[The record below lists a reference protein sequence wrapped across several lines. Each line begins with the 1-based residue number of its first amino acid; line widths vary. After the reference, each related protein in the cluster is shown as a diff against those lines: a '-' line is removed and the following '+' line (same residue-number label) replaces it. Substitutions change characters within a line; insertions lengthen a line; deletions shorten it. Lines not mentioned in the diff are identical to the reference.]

1 MSAHIG
7 IIGNKEE
14 FVKAINR
21 TCVAVLVLWA
31 ACAWARDVPPNEH
44 GAFNLH
50 KFEQLIGKES
60 YVLSPGEGRWKLQ
73 DSFKFTDR
81 GTEVPLVTTLIMELD
96 LTPSDFEIKGKISR
110 FSSIENSVHGR
121 SAGQVTIAP
130 GERFFDIQG
139 YAPVS
144 VQMMLVRYWRS
155 HGRPPVLKTL
165 PRGEVQIQEVGTEK
179 FTIAGRQVQ
188 LRKLSIRGLIWGME
202 SLWFDDNDHLVAL
215 VSVDA
220 EMDHFEAVAT
230 GYEDG
235 LASFVAGAARDGM
248 ANLANV
254 ASGFSAQTKSVVA
267 IVGGR
272 LIDGTGRPAVENA
285 VVVLKDGKIAA
296 AGPAAST
303 PIPED
308 AQIVDAQGKS
318 VLPGLWEMHAHFEQV
333 EWGPIYL
340 ASGVTTA
347 RDVGNEREFIV
358 AARDAIATGRGIGPR
373 LVMAGVVDGSGP
385 FSLGVILVDT
395 PEQAREQVQKYKAA
409 GFQQIKIYSS
419 VKPDILK
426 VVTAEAHRLGMTVTG
441 HIPFGMN
448 AIQGIEDG
456 MDQIN
461 HVEYL
466 TPLMVDPKS
475 QTIDPDA
482 PNVKKVIKLLLEHH
496 TVVDPTLALMELITH
511 PLDRP
516 ISAFEPGILRV
527 APELREGL
535 ETMGMP
541 PAKVEQS
548 AATFQAMVA
557 TVRLLHQAGV
567 PIVAG
572 TDQSVPG
579 FSLDREIE
587 LHVQAGFTPMEA
599 IQSAT
604 LVAARAMGMDKDS
617 GTIEAGKRADVI
629 VVDGNPLEHISDIRK
644 VSTVFAG
651 GRMFQP
657 AALWTSVGF
666 KP

>member
-1 MSAHIG
+1 
-7 IIGNKEE
+7 
-14 FVKAINR
+14 VKLVR
-21 TCVAVLVLWA
+21 PVCLAVITLAFASCWTQTE
-31 ACAWARDVPPNEH
+31 PSGTEH
-44 GAFNLH
+44 GVFNLY
-50 KFEQLIGKES
+50 KFEQLIGKETYTLTRS
-60 YVLSPGEGRWKLQ
+60 SSEVTLKS
-73 DSFKFTDR
+73 DFKFIDR
-81 GTEVPLVTTLIMELD
+81 GTEVPLTTTLTMEKD
-96 LTPSDFEIKGKISR
+96 LTPLDFHIKGKISR
-110 FSSIENSVHGR
+110 FSSIEDSCQGR
-121 SAGQVTIAP
+121 SAPHATVPP
-130 GERFFDIQG
+130 GELFFDIEG

-155 HGRPPVLKTL
+155 HGSPKTLKTL
-165 PRGEVQIQEVGTEK
+165 PHGEVRLEDQGAET
-179 FTIAGRQVQ
+179 FTIGGRKVQ
-188 LRKLSIRGLIWGME
+188 LEKLSVRGLIWGME
-202 SLWFDDNDHLVAL
+202 SAWLDAQGHLVA
-215 VSVDA
+215 VVGVDA
-220 EMDHFEAVAT
+220 EMDHFEAVAE
-230 GYEDG
+230 GYEEG
-235 LASFVAGAARDGM
+235 LAAFVTGAARDSM
-248 ANLANV
+248 ANLAKV
-254 ASGFSAQTKSVVA
+254 AAGFTAQPALLTA

-272 LIDGTGRPAVENA
+272 LIDGTGRPAIENA
-285 VVVLKDGKIAA
+285 AVVLKEGKIIAT
-296 AGPAAST
+296 GPAAST
-303 PIPED
+303 PIPEG
-308 AQIVDAQGKS
+308 AQVVDAHGKS

-340 ASGVTTA
+340 ATGVTTA

-358 AARDAIATGRGIGPR
+358 AARDAIAADRGVGPR
-373 LVMAGVVDGSGP
+373 LVMAGIVDGSGR
-385 FSLGVILVDT
+385 FALGVIRVDT

-426 VVTAEAHRLGMTVTG
+426 VICAEAHRLGMTVTG

-466 TPLMVDPKS
+466 TSVMVDSKS

-482 PNVKKVIKLLLEHH
+482 PNAKKVIKLLLEHH
-496 TVVDPTLALMELITH
+496 IVVDPTLALMEIVTH
-511 PLDRP
+511 PLDHP

-535 ETMGMP
+535 ETTGMP
-541 PAKVEQS
+541 PQKAEQA
-548 AATFQAMVA
+548 AATFRIMMA
-557 TVRLLHQAGV
+557 TVRLLHQSGV

-587 LHVQAGFTPMEA
+587 LYVQAGFTPMEA
-599 IQSAT
+599 IQAAT
-604 LVAARAMGMDKDS
+604 VVPARAMGMEKDS

-629 VVDGNPLEHISDIRK
+629 LVDGNPLENISDIRK
-644 VSTVFAG
+644 VSVVFAAG
-651 GRMFQP
+651 KRYQP

>member
-1 MSAHIG
+1 MNS
-7 IIGNKEE
+7 
-14 FVKAINR
+14 VR
-21 TCVAVLVLWA
+21 RVCLAVMMLVCASGWA
-31 ACAWARDVPPNEH
+31 QTAALEQ

-50 KFEQLIGKES
+50 KFEQLIGHETYTLTHAS
-60 YVLSPGEGRWKLQ
+60 SDVVLKA
-73 DSFKFTDR
+73 DFKFTDR
-81 GTEVPLVTTLIMELD
+81 GSEVPLTATLTMEKD
-96 LTPSDFEIKGKISR
+96 LTPRDFQIKGKISR
-110 FSSIENSVHGR
+110 FSSIEDTVDGH
-121 SAGQVTIAP
+121 SAGQITIP
-130 GERFFDIQG
+130 PRENFFDIQG

-144 VQMMLVRYWRS
+144 VQMMLVRYWHT
-155 HGRPPVLKTL
+155 HGSPKTLKTL
-165 PRGEVQIQEVGTEK
+165 PRGEVEIQDQGTEA
-179 FTIAGRQVQ
+179 FTIGRRKVQ
-188 LRKLSIRGLIWGME
+188 LHKLSVRGLIWGME
-202 SLWFDDNDHLVAL
+202 SLWLDSQDHLIAL

-220 EMDHFEAVAT
+220 EMDHFEAVAD

-235 LASFVAGAARDGM
+235 LAAFVTGAARDGM
-248 ANLANV
+248 ANLAKV
-254 ASGFSAQTKSVVA
+254 AAGFTAQPESVIA

-272 LIDGTGRPAVENA
+272 LIDGTGKPAVENA
-285 VVVLKDGKIAA
+285 VVVLRDGKIAA

-303 PIPED
+303 PVPEG
-308 AQIVDAQGKS
+308 AQVVDAHGKS

-340 ASGVTTA
+340 ATGVTTA
-347 RDVGNEREFIV
+347 RDVGNEQEFIV
-358 AARDAIATGRGIGPR
+358 AARDAIAGGQGIGPR

-385 FSLGVILVDT
+385 FALGVIRVDT
-395 PEQAREQVQKYKAA
+395 PAQAREQVQKYKAA

-419 VKPDILK
+419 VKPDVLK
-426 VVTAEAHRLGMTVTG
+426 AVTAEAHRLGMTVTG

-448 AIQGIEDG
+448 AIPGIEDG

-466 TPLMVDPKS
+466 TSVMVDPKS

-496 TVVDPTLALMELITH
+496 IVVDPTLALMEVVTH

-516 ISAFEPGILRV
+516 ISTFEPGILKV

-541 PAKVEQS
+541 PQKVEQS
-548 AATFQAMVA
+548 AAVFRAMVA
-557 TVRLLHQAGV
+557 AVRLLHQAGV

-572 TDQSVPG
+572 TDQAVPG

-587 LHVQAGFTPMEA
+587 LYVQAGFTPMEA
-599 IQSAT
+599 IQAAT
-604 LVAARAMGMDKDS
+604 LVPARAMGMEKDS

-629 VVDGNPLEHISDIRK
+629 LVDGNPLENISDIRK

-651 GRMFQP
+651 GRMYQP

>member
-1 MSAHIG
+1 M
-7 IIGNKEE
+7 
-14 FVKAINR
+14 KAFKHACI
-21 TCVAVLVLWA
+21 TILLLWA
-31 ACAWARDVPPNEH
+31 ASGWTQTGLLAVEQ
-44 GAFNLH
+44 GSYNLH

-60 YVLSPGEGRWKLQ
+60 YTIARSDKEVVLGS
-73 DSFKFTDR
+73 DFKFTDR
-81 GTEVPLVTTLIMELD
+81 GTPVPLRATLVMAPD
-96 LTPSDFEIKGKISR
+96 LTPNDFQIKGSISR

-121 SAGQVTIAP
+121 SAGQVTIPP
-130 GERFFDIQG
+130 GENFFDIQG
-139 YAPVS
+139 YAPVA

-155 HGRPPVLKTL
+155 HGSPRTLKTL
-165 PRGEVQIQEVGTEK
+165 PRGEVQIQEQGTEE
-179 FTIAGRQVQ
+179 FTIGGRKVP
-188 LRKLSIRGLIWGME
+188 LRKLSVRGLIWGME
-202 SLWFDDNDHLVAL
+202 SLWLDSQDHLIAL

-220 EMDHFEAVAT
+220 EMDHFEAVAD

-235 LASFVAGAARDGM
+235 LAAFVTGAARDGM
-248 ANLANV
+248 ANLAKV
-254 ASGFSAQTKSVVA
+254 AAGFTAQPASVIA

-272 LIDGTGRPAVENA
+272 LIDGTGKPAIENA
-285 VVVLKDGKIAA
+285 VVILKDGKIAA
-296 AGPAAST
+296 AGPAATT
-303 PIPED
+303 PIPRGAEF
-308 AQIVDAQGKS
+308 VDAKGKS

-340 ASGVTTA
+340 ATGVTTA

-358 AARDAIATGRGIGPR
+358 AARDAIAAGRGIGPR

-385 FSLGVILVDT
+385 FSLGVIRVDT
-395 PEQAREQVQKYKAA
+395 PEQARQQVQKYKAA

-461 HVEYL
+461 HIEYL

-482 PNVKKVIKLLLEHH
+482 PNVKKVIKLLLERHI
-496 TVVDPTLALMELITH
+496 VVDDTLALMEVILH
-511 PLDRP
+511 PLDHP

-527 APELREGL
+527 APELREAL
-535 ETMGMP
+535 ETMGAP
-541 PAKVEQS
+541 PQKGEQM
-548 AATFQAMVA
+548 AAVFRSMIA

-572 TDQSVPG
+572 TDQTVPG

-587 LHVQAGFTPMEA
+587 LYVKAGFTPMEA
-599 IQSAT
+599 IQAAT
-604 LVAARAMGMDKDS
+604 LVPARAMGMEKDS
-617 GTIEAGKRADVI
+617 GTIEPGKRGDVI
-629 VVDGNPLEHISDIRK
+629 VVDGNPLENISDIRK
-644 VSTVFAG
+644 VSAVFAG

-657 AALWTSVGF
+657 AALWSSVGF

>member
-1 MSAHIG
+1 M
-7 IIGNKEE
+7 
-14 FVKAINR
+14 KAVR
-21 TCVAVLVLWA
+21 RGFLALVMLVCVSGWA
-31 ACAWARDVPPNEH
+31 QTESHATEQGV
-44 GAFNLH
+44 FNLH
-50 KFEQLIGKES
+50 KFEQLIGHETYALTHSPKDV
-60 YVLSPGEGRWKLQ
+60 VLKS
-73 DSFKFTDR
+73 DFKFTDR
-81 GTEVPLVTTLIMELD
+81 GSPVPLTTTLTMEND
-96 LTPSDFEIKGKISR
+96 LTPRDFEIKGKISR
-110 FSSIENSVHGR
+110 FSSIEDSVHGR
-121 SAGQVTIAP
+121 SAGRVTIP
-130 GERFFDIQG
+130 PEENFFDIQG

-144 VQMMLVRYWRS
+144 VQMMLLRYWRS
-155 HGRPPVLKTL
+155 HGSPKTLKTL
-165 PRGEVQIQEVGTEK
+165 PRGAVQIQEQGTET
-179 FTIAGRQVQ
+179 FTIGNRKIQ
-188 LRKLSIRGLIWGME
+188 LRKLSLRGLIWGTE
-202 SLWFDDNDHLVAL
+202 SLWLDSQDHLIAL

-220 EMDHFEAVAT
+220 EMDHFEAVAD

-235 LASFVAGAARDGM
+235 LAAFVTGAARDGM
-248 ANLANV
+248 ANLARV
-254 ASGFSAQTKSVVA
+254 AAEFTAQPASLTA

-272 LIDGTGRPAVENA
+272 LIDGTGKSAIDNS
-285 VVVLKDGKIAA
+285 VVILKDGKIAA
-296 AGPAAST
+296 AGPADS
-303 PIPED
+303 IPVPQG
-308 AQIVDAQGKS
+308 AMIVDAHGKS

-340 ASGVTTA
+340 ATGVTTA

-358 AARDAIATGRGIGPR
+358 AARDAIAGGHGIGPR

-385 FSLGVILVDT
+385 FALGVIRVDT
-395 PEQAREQVQKYKAA
+395 PAQAREQVQKYKAA

-426 VVTAEAHRLGMTVTG
+426 IVCAEAHRLGMTVTG

-466 TPLMVDPKS
+466 TAVMVDPKS
-475 QTIDPDA
+475 GTIDVEA
-482 PNVKKVIKLLLEHH
+482 PNVRKVIKLLLAQHI
-496 TVVDPTLALMELITH
+496 VVDPTLALMEVVTH
-511 PLDRP
+511 PLDHP
-516 ISAFEPGILRV
+516 ISSFEPGILKV

-541 PAKVEQS
+541 PKKVERA
-548 AATFQAMVA
+548 AATFRALMA

-572 TDQSVPG
+572 TDQAVPG

-587 LHVQAGFTPMEA
+587 LYVQAGFTPMEA

-604 LVAARAMGMDKDS
+604 LVPARAMGMEKDS

-629 VVDGNPLEHISDIRK
+629 VVDGNPLENINDIRK
-644 VSTVFAG
+644 VSVVFAAG
-651 GRMFQP
+651 KRYQP
-657 AALWTSVGF
+657 AALWSAVGF

>member
-1 MSAHIG
+1 MNS
-7 IIGNKEE
+7 
-14 FVKAINR
+14 VR
-21 TCVAVLVLWA
+21 RVCLAVMMLVCASGWA
-31 ACAWARDVPPNEH
+31 QTAALEQ

-50 KFEQLIGKES
+50 KFEQLIGHETYTLTHAS
-60 YVLSPGEGRWKLQ
+60 SDVVLKA
-73 DSFKFTDR
+73 DFKFTDR
-81 GTEVPLVTTLIMELD
+81 GSEVPLTATLTMEKD
-96 LTPSDFEIKGKISR
+96 LTPRDFQIKGKISR
-110 FSSIENSVHGR
+110 FSSIEDTVDGH
-121 SAGQVTIAP
+121 SAGQITIP
-130 GERFFDIQG
+130 PRENFFDIQG

-144 VQMMLVRYWRS
+144 VQMMLVRYWHT
-155 HGRPPVLKTL
+155 HGSPKTLKTL
-165 PRGEVQIQEVGTEK
+165 PRGEVEIQDQGTEA
-179 FTIAGRQVQ
+179 FTIGRRKVQ
-188 LRKLSIRGLIWGME
+188 LHKLSVRGLIWGME
-202 SLWFDDNDHLVAL
+202 SLWLDSQDHLIAL

-220 EMDHFEAVAT
+220 EMDHFEAVAD

-235 LASFVAGAARDGM
+235 LAAFVTGAARDGM
-248 ANLANV
+248 ANLAKV
-254 ASGFSAQTKSVVA
+254 AAGFTAQPESVIA

-272 LIDGTGRPAVENA
+272 LIDGTGKPAVENA
-285 VVVLKDGKIAA
+285 VVVLRDGKIAA

-303 PIPED
+303 PVPEG
-308 AQIVDAQGKS
+308 AQVVDAHGKS

-340 ASGVTTA
+340 ATGVTTA
-347 RDVGNEREFIV
+347 RDVGNEQEFIV
-358 AARDAIATGRGIGPR
+358 AARDAIAGGQGIGPR

-385 FSLGVILVDT
+385 FALGVIRVDT
-395 PEQAREQVQKYKAA
+395 PAQAREQVQKYKAA

-419 VKPDILK
+419 VKPDVLK
-426 VVTAEAHRLGMTVTG
+426 AVTAEAHRLGMTVTG

-466 TPLMVDPKS
+466 TSVMVDPKS

-496 TVVDPTLALMELITH
+496 IVVDPTLALMEVITH

-516 ISAFEPGILRV
+516 ISTFEPGILKV

-541 PAKVEQS
+541 PQKVEQS
-548 AATFQAMVA
+548 AAVFRAMVA
-557 TVRLLHQAGV
+557 AVRLLHQAGV

-572 TDQSVPG
+572 TDQAVPG

-587 LHVQAGFTPMEA
+587 LYVQAGFTPMEA
-599 IQSAT
+599 IQAAT
-604 LVAARAMGMDKDS
+604 LVPARAMGMEKDS

-629 VVDGNPLEHISDIRK
+629 LVDGNPLENISDIRK

-651 GRMFQP
+651 GRMYQP
-657 AALWTSVGF
+657 PALWTSVGF

>member
-1 MSAHIG
+1 
-7 IIGNKEE
+7 
-14 FVKAINR
+14 
-21 TCVAVLVLWA
+21 
-31 ACAWARDVPPNEH
+31 
-44 GAFNLH
+44 
-50 KFEQLIGKES
+50 
-60 YVLSPGEGRWKLQ
+60 
-73 DSFKFTDR
+73 
-81 GTEVPLVTTLIMELD
+81 
-96 LTPSDFEIKGKISR
+96 
-110 FSSIENSVHGR
+110 
-121 SAGQVTIAP
+121 VTIP
-130 GERFFDIQG
+130 EGENFFDIQG

-155 HGRPPVLKTL
+155 HGSPKTLKTL
-165 PRGEVQIQEVGTEK
+165 PRGEVQIQEQGTEE
-179 FTIAGRQVQ
+179 FAIAGRKVQ
-188 LRKLSIRGLIWGME
+188 LHKLSVRGLIWGME
-202 SLWFDDNDHLVAL
+202 SLWLDSQDHLIAL

-220 EMDHFEAVAT
+220 EMDHFEAVAEP
-230 GYEDG
+230 YEDG
-235 LASFVAGAARDGM
+235 LAAFVTGAARDGM
-248 ANLANV
+248 ANLAKV
-254 ASGFSAQTKSVVA
+254 AAGFTAQPASVIA

-272 LIDGTGRPAVENA
+272 LIDGTGKPAVDNS
-285 VVVLKDGKIAA
+285 VVILQNGKIAA

-303 PIPED
+303 PVPQG
-308 AQIVDAQGKS
+308 AQIVDAHGKS

-340 ASGVTTA
+340 ATGVTTA

-358 AARDAIATGRGIGPR
+358 AARDAIAAGRGIGPR

-385 FSLGVILVDT
+385 FSLGVIRVDT

-426 VVTAEAHRLGMTVTG
+426 IVTAEAHRLGMTVTG

-461 HVEYL
+461 HIEYL
-466 TPLMVDPKS
+466 TAVMVDPKS
-475 QTIDPDA
+475 QTIDPDT
-482 PNVKKVIKLLLEHH
+482 PNVKSVIKLLLEHH
-496 TVVDPTLALMELITH
+496 TVVDPTLALMEIITH
-511 PLDRP
+511 STDKPM
-516 ISAFEPGILRV
+516 SAFEPGILRV

-535 ETMGMP
+535 ETMGVP
-541 PAKVEQS
+541 PQRGEQM
-548 AATFQAMVA
+548 AAVFRSMVA

-604 LVAARAMGMDKDS
+604 LVAARAMGMEKDA

-629 VVDGNPLEHISDIRK
+629 VVDGNPLENISDIRK

-651 GRMFQP
+651 GRMYQP
-657 AALWTSVGF
+657 APLWTAVEF

>member
-1 MSAHIG
+1 MNS
-7 IIGNKEE
+7 
-14 FVKAINR
+14 VR
-21 TCVAVLVLWA
+21 RVCLAVMMLVCASGWA
-31 ACAWARDVPPNEH
+31 QTAALEQ

-50 KFEQLIGKES
+50 KFEQLIGHETYTLTHAS
-60 YVLSPGEGRWKLQ
+60 SDVVLKS
-73 DSFKFTDR
+73 DFKFTDR
-81 GTEVPLVTTLIMELD
+81 GSEVPLTATLTMEKD
-96 LTPSDFEIKGKISR
+96 LTPRDFQIKGKISR
-110 FSSIENSVHGR
+110 FSSIEDTVNGH
-121 SAGQVTIAP
+121 SAGQITIP
-130 GERFFDIQG
+130 PRENFFDIQG

-144 VQMMLVRYWRS
+144 VQMMLVRYWHT
-155 HGRPPVLKTL
+155 HGSPKTLKTL
-165 PRGEVQIQEVGTEK
+165 PRGEVEIQDQGTEA
-179 FTIAGRQVQ
+179 FTIGRRKVQ
-188 LRKLSIRGLIWGME
+188 LHKLSVRGLIWGME
-202 SLWFDDNDHLVAL
+202 SLWLDSQDHLIAL

-220 EMDHFEAVAT
+220 EMDHFEAVAD

-235 LASFVAGAARDGM
+235 LAAFVTGAARDGM
-248 ANLANV
+248 ANLAKV
-254 ASGFSAQTKSVVA
+254 AAGFTAQPESVIA

-272 LIDGTGRPAVENA
+272 LIDGTGKPAVENA
-285 VVVLKDGKIAA
+285 VVVLRDGKIAA

-303 PIPED
+303 PVPEG
-308 AQIVDAQGKS
+308 AQVVDAHGKS

-340 ASGVTTA
+340 ATGVTTA
-347 RDVGNEREFIV
+347 RDVGNEQEFIV
-358 AARDAIATGRGIGPR
+358 AARDAIAGGQGIGPR

-385 FSLGVILVDT
+385 FALGVIRVDT
-395 PEQAREQVQKYKAA
+395 PAQAREQVQKYKAA

-426 VVTAEAHRLGMTVTG
+426 AVTAEAHRLGMTVTG

-466 TPLMVDPKS
+466 TAVMVDPKS

-496 TVVDPTLALMELITH
+496 IVVDPTLALMEVITH

-516 ISAFEPGILRV
+516 ISAFEPGILKV
-527 APELREGL
+527 APELKEGL

-541 PAKVEQS
+541 PQKVEQS
-548 AATFQAMVA
+548 AAVFRAMVA

-572 TDQSVPG
+572 TDQAVPG

-587 LHVQAGFTPMEA
+587 LYVQAGFTPMEA
-599 IQSAT
+599 IQAAT
-604 LVAARAMGMDKDS
+604 LVPARAMGMEKDS

-629 VVDGNPLEHISDIRK
+629 LVDGNPLENISDIRK

-651 GRMFQP
+651 GRMYQP

>member
-1 MSAHIG
+1 
-7 IIGNKEE
+7 
-14 FVKAINR
+14 VKAVR
-21 TCVAVLVLWA
+21 RVCFALVMLVWVSGWTQTAVPA
-31 ACAWARDVPPNEH
+31 PEQ

-50 KFEQLIGKES
+50 KFEQLIGRETYTLTLS
-60 YVLSPGEGRWKLQ
+60 QAEVVLKS
-73 DSFKFTDR
+73 DFKFTDR
-81 GTEVPLVTTLIMELD
+81 GSAVPLTATLAMTKD
-96 LTPSDFEIKGKISR
+96 LTPRDFQIKGKISR
-110 FSSIENSVHGR
+110 FSSIENTVHGR
-121 SAGQVTIAP
+121 SAGAVTVPP
-130 GERFFDIQG
+130 GENFFDIQG
-139 YAPVS
+139 YAPVA

-155 HGRPPVLKTL
+155 HGSPRTLKTL
-165 PRGEVQIQEVGTEK
+165 PRGEVQIQEQGTEE
-179 FTIAGRQVQ
+179 FTIGGRKVP
-188 LRKLSIRGLIWGME
+188 LHKLSVRGLIWGME
-202 SLWFDDNDHLVAL
+202 SLWLDSQDHLIAL

-220 EMDHFEAVAT
+220 EMDHFEAVAD

-235 LASFVAGAARDGM
+235 LAAFVTGAARDGM
-248 ANLANV
+248 ANLARV
-254 ASGFSAQTKSVVA
+254 ASSFSADEPAVTA
-267 IVGGR
+267 IMGGR
-272 LIDGTGRPAVENA
+272 LIDGTGKPAIENS
-285 VVVLKDGKIAA
+285 VVILSGGKIVA
-296 AGPAAST
+296 AGPAAS
-303 PIPED
+303 IPVPKGAEF
-308 AQIVDAQGKS
+308 VDAKGKS

-340 ASGVTTA
+340 ATGVTTA

-358 AARDAIATGRGIGPR
+358 AARDAIAAGRGIGPR

-385 FSLGVILVDT
+385 FSLGVIRVDT

-496 TVVDPTLALMELITH
+496 IVVDDTLALMEVILH

-516 ISAFEPGILRV
+516 ISGFEPGILRV

-535 ETMGMP
+535 ETMGVP
-541 PAKVEQS
+541 PQKGEQM
-548 AATFQAMVA
+548 AAVFRSMVA

-587 LHVQAGFTPMEA
+587 LYVQAGFTPMEA
-599 IQSAT
+599 IQAAT
-604 LVAARAMGMDKDS
+604 LEPARAMGMEQES
-617 GTIEAGKRADVI
+617 GTIEPGKRADVI
-629 VVDGNPLEHISDIRK
+629 LVDGNPLENISDIRK
-644 VSTVFAG
+644 VSTVFAA
-651 GRMFQP
+651 GRKYEP
-657 AALWTSVGF
+657 AALWTAVGF